1 MKLKDYT
8 KIDIVF
14 KATLN
19 LIRDFGFSG
28 ITMAKI
34 AREASI
40 ATGTLYIYF
49 KNKEELINALYQSIE
64 KKSTAR
70 FLDGYNPE
78 QPFKVRLK
86 KVWVNYLKN
95 RIENYEES
103 VFMEQYYH
111 SPYITISQKKIAE
124 EMRAP
129 IHEII
134 NSGKEEG
141 LINKNIDT
149 EMMFAAMIGFIREIS
164 YEHVG
169 GRYILNTERI
179 NAAFDLN
186 WQMIKV

>member
-14 KATLN
+14 QATLN
-19 LIRDFGFSG
+19 LIRDYGFSG

-34 AREASI
+34 AREANI

-49 KNKEELINALYQSIE
+49 KNKEELINALYQNIE
-64 KKSTAR
+64 RKSSMR
-70 FLDGYNPE
+70 FLEGYDPNKS
-78 QPFKVRLK
+78 FKIRLK

-95 RIENYEES
+95 RIENHEES

-111 SPYITISQKKIAE
+111 SPYITPSQKKIAD
-124 EMRAP
+124 EMRTP

-134 NSGKEEG
+134 NGGKEEG
-141 LINKNIDT
+141 FLNKKIDT
-149 EMMFAAMIGFIREIS
+149 EMLFSAMIGFIREIA

-169 GRYILNTERI
+169 GRYILTTERI
-179 NAAFDLN
+179 NTAFDLN
-186 WQMIKV
+186 WQMIKE